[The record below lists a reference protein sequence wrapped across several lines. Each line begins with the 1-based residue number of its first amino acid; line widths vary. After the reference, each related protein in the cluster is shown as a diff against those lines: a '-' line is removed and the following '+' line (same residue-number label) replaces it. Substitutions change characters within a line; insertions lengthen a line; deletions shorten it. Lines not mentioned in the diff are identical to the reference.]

1 MFLARDNTIYYNFLR
16 VGESVRRFVERVG
29 RWRDT
34 PGELLI
40 SRPTVILVYR
50 ITIIIIYNV
59 FLIIGWTDDGGMR
72 LQRVVGI
79 VRRFSTSIRPCNFGG
94 RNPQSV
100 VAMVTPR
107 TFLDFPEKGY
117 TMLLFRFSGHV
128 RIIIITGA
136 LGVYVL
142 PPAVL
147 FLIKS
152 ANFFFLYAF
161 SFPVP
166 GFPSAP
172 VPPHHLIVFI
182 STLDLF
188 NFTRSYRARLCW
200 PVCWSSLF

>member
-29 RWRDT
+29 RWGEILPRAT
-34 PGELLI
+34 GELLI

-59 FLIIGWTDDGGMR
+59 FHIIGWTDGGMR

-79 VRRFSTSIRPCNFGG
+79 VRRFSTSIRPCNFRG

-147 FLIKS
+147 LLIKS
-152 ANFFFLYAF
+152 ANFFFLRLLL
-161 SFPVP
+161 FPVP

-172 VPPHHLIVFI
+172 VPPHHLLVFL

-200 PVCWSSLF
+200 PVC